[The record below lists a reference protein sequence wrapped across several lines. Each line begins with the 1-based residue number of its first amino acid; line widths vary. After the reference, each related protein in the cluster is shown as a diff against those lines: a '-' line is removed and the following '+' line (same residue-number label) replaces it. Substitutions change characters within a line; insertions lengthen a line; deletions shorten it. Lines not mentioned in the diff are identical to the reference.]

1 MVKYTTN
8 TSRKWINSTLV
19 KNSVGFKNHDF
30 FRTRNISNKSV
41 NLTVTQHCFNL
52 PFPILGQSLAEKV
65 TISKWFNPNPKHMDV
80 FHPPTIL
87 WNKCWNWWF
96 HIGFQVTNLVNL
108 GSVSHLQNWEVAH
121 ISTNQWL
128 TLVARLQIASWISLG
143 PKYWKNVWQI
153 DRQIWAFPPSE
164 YSYLFDFCLMCMCFL
179 MCMDM
184 RVQPM
189 DSSTWLSLLAD
200 WRFAWSDRKFAVYIL
215 TSIPKYVIYCIL
227 YSAEHSRK
235 GMYKLPWGFLCGTIS
250 WGLGLTCLWKRCHCS
265 RLVVYPVV
273 CNLLHVPGAAVHQFV
288 HELHGPRCV
297 VGRDVFHSSTS
308 LKNTMCVSTIGT
320 TWTPQ
325 CIIFR
330 LKTGGPKATLFV
342 GKSYFVCGHHV
353 NQKHSWLWCF
363 ATLFVQR
370 CWLLLG
376 ARLKSLV
383 GSQLPSGYATSI
395 AEPFCWSRDGRWH
408 LCDQVFLGRV
418 LG

>member
-1 MVKYTTN
+1 MKQMLKLVISHRIS
-8 TSRKWINSTLV
+8 SRKFGES
-19 KNSVGFKNHDF
+19 GFGVPLAKLRSGSYFNKPVIDSSCKAPNRF
-30 FRTRNISNKSV
+30 LNIPGSQILKKC
-41 NLTVTQHCFNL
+41 LTNR
-52 PFPILGQSLAEKV
+52 S
-65 TISKWFNPNPKHMDV
+65 
-80 FHPPTIL
+80 
-87 WNKCWNWWF
+87 
-96 HIGFQVTNLVNL
+96 TNLGL
-108 GSVSHLQNWEVAH
+108 PTFR
-121 ISTNQWL
+121 IFT
-128 TLVARLQIASWISLG
+128 
-143 PKYWKNVWQI
+143 
-153 DRQIWAFPPSE
+153 
-164 YSYLFDFCLMCMCFL
+164 YLFDFCLMCMCFL

-235 GMYKLPWGFLCGTIS
+235 GMYKLPWGFPCGTIS

-265 RLVVYPVV
+265 RLVVYPVI

-320 TWTPQ
+320 TWTLQ

-342 GKSYFVCGHHV
+342 GIMWTKNTHDFDVSQHC
-353 NQKHSWLWCF
+353 
-363 ATLFVQR
+363 LF
-370 CWLLLG
+370 
-376 ARLKSLV
+376 
-383 GSQLPSGYATSI
+383 
-395 AEPFCWSRDGRWH
+395 RDV
-408 LCDQVFLGRV
+408 DSFLERG
-418 LG
+418 